1 MRIFAPVVG
10 FFTRLCCALLGFGI
24 PFISIPLALLASAFP
39 AGEPLTP
46 AWQTAV
52 FVVGSAC
59 LLGSG
64 FVLFAVGWCARFGKR
79 RYRAVTF
86 ALLLI
91 PLAAGLKLIAS
102 PADLLPRLGAAAVR
116 LAEVAGR
123 AYASAVTRQWPSA
136 KGRVGAGRHA
146 LQHAEEPQVMH
157 RVRGGA

>member
-102 PADLLPRLGAAAVR
+102 PADLLPVYVAAAFCGFSAWVLLLCAWPKL
-116 LAEVAGR
+116 LAGPTPA
-123 AYASAVTRQWPSA
+123 P
-136 KGRVGAGRHA
+136 
-146 LQHAEEPQVMH
+146 
-157 RVRGGA
+157 